1 MSTSNNK
8 RVLAIAGMIV
18 LAAIIRI
25 INSMNLLPGLSYFS
39 PLGAMAL
46 FGGAYFSK
54 GKAFLI
60 PLLTMFLSDLVI
72 NLLVLDGK
80 YGWMYSGWYMVYG
93 IFLLLVG
100 LGRLLLKKPT
110 IVHFLGTSLLA
121 ALLHWFI
128 ADGLVW
134 LNGGTDLRTM
144 TPLSR
149 DWAGLAQCYVQG
161 FPFMKNFLAGNLLYG
176 SILFGSFEWMQ
187 RRLPQLQLQ
196 TN

>member
-1 MSTSNNK
+1 M
-8 RVLAIAGMIV
+8 LAIAGMIV

-25 INSMNLLPGLSYFS
+25 INSMQLIPGLGYFS

-46 FGGAYFSK
+46 FGGVYFSR

-72 NLLVLDGK
+72 NLLVLDGQ

-100 LGRLLLKKPT
+100 LGRLLLKKVT

-121 ALLHWFI
+121 ALLHWLI

-134 LNGGTDLRTM
+134 ITGGTDLRTM

-149 DWAGLAQCYVQG
+149 DWAGLIQCYAQG
-161 FPFMKNFLAGNLLYG
+161 FPFMKNFLVGNLLYG

-187 RRLPQLQLQ
+187 RRIPQLRLQ
-196 TN
+196 TI